1 MKRIAL
7 IIIVLIAQLQ
17 TFAQNLNFLPKPD
30 EFSKEFIRLLDST
43 RAAEFNQSYSTRK
56 DSCASLACKHH
67 NTYLYSLVEGKAK
80 DPLVGGHTE
89 EKILLGNEYT
99 GKDTLLYD
107 FINRCDYYCGKGNF
121 YALGECFWAGYTT
134 YPEYKKMTSEQLARR
149 AFNGFMKSKPHREIL
164 ITKNYTDVGIDFTI
178 DPDLKRFY
186 ITVVVG
192 YNKKA
197 KK

>member
-43 RAAEFNQSYSTRK
+43 RAATFNKSYSTRI
-56 DSCASLACKHH
+56 DSCASLACNHH
-67 NTYLYSLVEGKAK
+67 NRYLASLVKGKEK
-80 DPLVGGHTE
+80 NPIVYGHTE
-89 EKILLGNEYT
+89 EKVLLGYEYT
-99 GKDTLLYD
+99 GKDTILYD
-107 FINRCDYYCGKGNF
+107 FINRCEYYCGKDF

-134 YPEYKKMTSEQLARR
+134 YYEYKNMTSEQLARR
-149 AFNGFMKSKPHREIL
+149 SFNGFMKSKDHHDIL
-164 ITKNYTDVGIDFTI
+164 ITDRYTDVGINFMI
-178 DPDLKRFY
+178 DDESKRFY

-197 KK
+197 KN